1 MFQPGEALT
10 LYAICGLI
18 ALPFYK
24 VKKQVNL
31 VIGLILT
38 IAFSVMGAKEL
49 LPLGL
54 ILLGLAAGQYRAF
67 ENLAQNIKKVAILQ
81 VLCLF

>member
-1 MFQPGEALT
+1 
-10 LYAICGLI
+10 
-18 ALPFYK
+18 
-24 VKKQVNL
+24 
-31 VIGLILT
+31 
-38 IAFSVMGAKEL
+38 MGAKEL

>member
-1 MFQPGEALT
+1 
-10 LYAICGLI
+10 
-18 ALPFYK
+18 
-24 VKKQVNL
+24 
-31 VIGLILT
+31 
-38 IAFSVMGAKEL
+38 MGAKEL

-67 ENLAQNIKKVAILQ
+67 ENLAQIKKVAILQ